1 MVDDLTTK
9 PTGIRAEEI
18 LPFPEVP
25 KIAEA
30 RFAYPA
36 LIAGVLCIGSS
47 PIFVRLAEVPG
58 PVSAFWRMAFALT
71 GLVAISLVRR
81 ERLPAANLRVA
92 IALGGLFFAADLS
105 LWNQSLLQVPVAVC
119 TPVGNSAPLW
129 VGLGAWIVWK
139 RRPSSLFWTGLFLA
153 MAGMLVLSGGAVL
166 EAGRYAGG
174 IAMALAASVFYAF
187 YLMGTSKVRSR
198 TTTLSFTTFST
209 LASVAVLL
217 PLNLG
222 TGQNLFSLSSQAW
235 WTLLGLGLV
244 AHLAGWLF
252 INYALGHLP
261 PENASITLLG
271 QTVVATIAAIPLL
284 GELPD
289 SRQLAGGMLVLAGIW
304 WAGRPSKA

>member
-1 MVDDLTTK
+1 M
-9 PTGIRAEEI
+9 
-18 LPFPEVP
+18 P
-25 KIAEA
+25 KIVEG

-47 PIFVRLAEVPG
+47 PIFVRLADVPG
-58 PVSAFWRMAFALT
+58 PVSAFWRMAFALA
-71 GLVAISLVRR
+71 GLVALSMLRR
-81 ERLPAANLRVA
+81 ERLPAAGLRGA

-174 IAMALAASVFYAF
+174 IAMALAASLFYAF

-198 TTTLSFTTFST
+198 ATTLSFTTFST

-235 WTLLGLGLV
+235 WALLGLGLV

-284 GELPD
+284 GEVPD
-289 SRQLAGGMLVLAGIW
+289 ARQLAGGALVLAGIW
-304 WAGRPSKA
+304 WAGRRSRG

>member
-1 MVDDLTTK
+1 MICVTTETDWYSS
-9 PTGIRAEEI
+9 PEF
-18 LPFPEVP
+18 LPFTVVP
-25 KIAEA
+25 KAVEG
-30 RFAYPA
+30 RLAYA
-36 LIAGVLCIGSS
+36 SLIAGVICIGSS
-47 PIFVRLAEVPG
+47 PIFVRLADVPG
-58 PVSAFWRMAFALT
+58 PVSAFWRMAFAAM
-71 GLVAISLVRR
+71 GLSAMSAVRG
-81 ERLPAANLRVA
+81 ERIPAKGLRWA
-92 IALGGLFFAADLS
+92 IALGGVFFACDLS

-129 VGLGAWIVWK
+129 VGLGAWILWK
-139 RRPSSLFWTGLFLA
+139 RRPSSVFWTGLFLA
-153 MAGMLVLSGGAVL
+153 MAGMLVLSGRAVL

-174 IAMALAASVFYAF
+174 LAMALAASVFYAF
-187 YLMGTSKVRSR
+187 YLMGTSRVRSR

-209 LASVAVLL
+209 LVSVAVLL

-222 TGQNLFSLSSQAW
+222 TGQDLFQMSSQAW
-235 WTLLGLGLV
+235 WALLGLGLV

-289 SRQLAGGMLVLAGIW
+289 ARQLAGGTLVLAGIW
-304 WAGRPSKA
+304 WAGMRPRG